1 MGATRD
7 LAKYLVETGYDDLP
21 KEVVDRAKE
30 LIINFIGVALDGSKA
45 EVSQIVMN
53 RIKSMEAKPE
63 ASVIGGSFKTTT
75 ALAAY
80 VNGTSV
86 HANELEAVGMCF
98 NSGPTMAPSLA
109 LTETRGLSG
118 KELIAGFVLGYD
130 VQGRVIN
137 GTRTGIGNRGWIMP
151 LNHVG
156 AAAASA
162 KLTGLDADQAAAAIG
177 TVLAEA
183 SGMQSSAG
191 TLNHYLAFSFPA
203 LNAVDA
209 AAYAKEGLGGNPDVL
224 DVKEGFCDFFAGLED
239 TDFVEMTKDLGKDFS
254 TIIPPGTGI
263 KKYPC
268 CFVAH
273 KAVDSFVELIQEH
286 DIEYDDV
293 DYVQVDTNE
302 MVLGWLQYPE
312 PGTVHHGRFSMPHIM
327 ATCLKNKGVW
337 MDTMTGDGVAQDP
350 EYIEAREKIKVVLN
364 PEFAAGVTAGWRT
377 PVTVKMKDGKEY
389 TREVNPVKE
398 LDHDGVLDL
407 HRKLLKPYLSED
419 KIQQSIDMVE
429 DLENMDKIDPL
440 LEIFVS

>member
-1 MGATRD
+1 MGATKQ
-7 LAKYLVETGYDDLP
+7 LAEYLINTKYDDLP
-21 KEVVDRAKE
+21 KEAVDRAKE
-30 LIINFIGVALDGSKA
+30 LILNFLGVAMDGSKA
-45 EVSQIVMN
+45 EVSQIVMK
-53 RIKSMEAKPE
+53 RVKSMEAKAE
-63 ASVIGGSFKTTT
+63 ASVIGGDYKTTT

-98 NSGPTMAPSLA
+98 NSGPTMAPALA

-137 GTRTGIGNRGWIMP
+137 GTRNGIGNKGWIMP

-156 AAAASA
+156 AASAAA
-162 KLTGLDADQAAAAIG
+162 KLTGLDPEQAAAAIG

-191 TLNHYLAFSFPA
+191 SLNHYLAFSFPA

-224 DVKEGFCDFFAGLED
+224 DVKDGFCDFFAGLED
-239 TDFVEMTKDLGKDFS
+239 TDFAEMTKDLGKDFS
-254 TIIPPGTGI
+254 TLTPPGTGI

-273 KAVDSFVELIQEH
+273 KAVDSFVELIQEYN
-286 DIEYDDV
+286 IEYDDV
-293 DYVQVDTNE
+293 EYVQVDTNE

-312 PGTVHHGRFSMPHIM
+312 PSTVHHGRFSMPHIM

-337 MDTMTGDGVAQDP
+337 MDTMTGKGVAQDP
-350 EYIEAREKIKVVLN
+350 EYIEAREKIRVVLN

-377 PVTVKMKDGKEY
+377 PVKVKMKDGKEY

-407 HRKLLKPYLSED
+407 HRRLLKPYLSDD
-419 KIQQSIDMVE
+419 KIEQSIEMVE
-429 DLENMDKIDPL
+429 NLENLDKIDQL
-440 LEIFVS
+440 IGLFT